1 MTTIST
7 STALDR
13 PITAWLTRQRAL
25 GRQYDN
31 EERVLASLQRFIA
44 RFPVRDL
51 DQKSFDLW
59 CDTLRALDANTRRA
73 RQRIVRK
80 FCLYRQRT
88 EPGCFVPNPLYFA
101 RRHPGRMPV
110 IVGPEHVARMLAATE
125 ALRPTTRSP
134 LRSAVMRLA
143 IVILYTAGLRRG
155 ELLRLT
161 LDDVEPRT
169 GILRIRS
176 SKFHKSRLVPLS
188 PEAGDELRAFLSK
201 RLAPSLDASPHAPL
215 LCNIKGGLRGYTGT
229 GLSGGIHA
237 LFKIA
242 RVHDSE
248 GQRPRIHDLRHSFAV
263 QALLRWYRDGAD
275 VQSNLPRL
283 AMYMGHVSIVSTA
296 HYLHFVP
303 ALAELASDRFEKSF
317 GNLIEEMPR

>member
-59 CDTLRALDANTRRA
+59 CDTLRDLDANTRRA

-125 ALRPTTRSP
+125 ALRPAARSP
-134 LRSAVMRLA
+134 LLPAVMRLA

-161 LDDVEPRT
+161 LDDIEPRT

-188 PEAGDELRAFLSK
+188 PEAGNELRAYLSK
-201 RLAPSLDASPHAPL
+201 RLALSLDASPHAPL

-229 GLSGGIHA
+229 GLSRGIHA

-242 RVHDSE
+242 RVHDCE
-248 GQRPRIHDLRHSFAV
+248 GSGRASTISVTASRCRPSCAGTGTAPMCNRTCPGWPCIWAMCRLYRRRITCTSCQLWRNS
-263 QALLRWYRDGAD
+263 
-275 VQSNLPRL
+275 
-283 AMYMGHVSIVSTA
+283 
-296 HYLHFVP
+296 P
-303 ALAELASDRFEKSF
+303 ATGLKRASAT
-317 GNLIEEMPR
+317 